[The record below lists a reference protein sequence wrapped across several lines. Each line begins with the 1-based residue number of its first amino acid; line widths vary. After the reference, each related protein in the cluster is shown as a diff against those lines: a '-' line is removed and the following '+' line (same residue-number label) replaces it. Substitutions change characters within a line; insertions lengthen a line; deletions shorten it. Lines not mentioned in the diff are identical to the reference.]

1 MKESLCANHGRGSQM
16 SRYLLT
22 VEGSERFGS
31 ELQIRPPVR
40 VKELIERDPDLMIP
54 MPGDALQLRLP
65 DGRTARAT
73 VARFGV
79 EAFLRDG
86 SLHMEGNPS
95 DPELTLTIADLESDD
110 LPAATEIWLT
120 ESHDHDPV

>member
-1 MKESLCANHGRGSQM
+1 M

-31 ELQIRPPVR
+31 ELRVRPLVR
-40 VKELIERDPDLMIP
+40 VKELIEREPDLMIP

-65 DGRTARAT
+65 DGRRVRAT

-86 SLHMEGNPS
+86 SLYTEG
-95 DPELTLTIADLESDD
+95 DPTDPVLTLTIVDLESDA
-110 LPAATEIWLT
+110 LPGATEIWLD
-120 ESHDHDPV
+120 EPHDRDPV